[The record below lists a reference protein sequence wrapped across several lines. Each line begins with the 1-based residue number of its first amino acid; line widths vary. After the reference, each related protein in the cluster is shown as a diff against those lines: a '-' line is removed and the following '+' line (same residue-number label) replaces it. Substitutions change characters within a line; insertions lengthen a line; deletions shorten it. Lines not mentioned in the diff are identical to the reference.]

1 MLPARSVTGEVPLMT
16 KRSEATVK
24 VQAQQR
30 AKAKQKKF
38 QVAKEATVCLQA
50 HARRNSAAA
59 LLAQFRAAAIML
71 QARARGQRIRE
82 LAKPPKLGLK
92 WRSVYDNLVPEGGEE
107 IHNETLAEAINSAL
121 QA

>member
-1 MLPARSVTGEVPLMT
+1 MESGTGFHSLEDGRFDAMDWGEREEEKEEAFVLKSPR
-16 KRSEATVK
+16 RSERKAKRKVQRRRKATVK

-59 LLAQFRAAAIML
+59 LLAQFRAAAMHGT
-71 QARARGQRIRE
+71 ARGQRIRE
-82 LAKPPKLGLK
+82 PASRQSWG
-92 WRSVYDNLVPEGGEE
+92 
-107 IHNETLAEAINSAL
+107 
-121 QA
+121 